1 MFLKVKQDYNN
12 FYNAQK
18 IFRKNS
24 GRALAEQSLELSHT
38 HTHKKR
44 KKQAIKENI

>member
-12 FYNAQK
+12 FYNTQK

-38 HTHKKR
+38 HT
-44 KKQAIKENI
+44 KQPIKENN